1 MVHKCRPCKAFQFGD
16 VPSRTIR
23 EIHLLN
29 LKGGAGKPVLD
40 GDDIRRIG
48 NGQLKVI
55 KRTINPHICRSHGR
69 IDLD

>member
-16 VPSRTIR
+16 VPSRAIR

-40 GDDIRRIG
+40 GDDIG
-48 NGQLKVI
+48 
-55 KRTINPHICRSHGR
+55 
-69 IDLD
+69 